1 MADRQWQSP
10 RRGRRCHLG
19 GAVTRG
25 PGMGRALAAVHGSM
39 AGAGLRGLMAREEAS
54 GLVMEAAEVKA
65 VVVEEVV
72 AAEEGVES
80 RLVSALA
87 GIKAIMA
94 ALEAAAAVLVATVVA
109 VGVALAVAVAVAVAL
124 EAATVVDSAS
134 AAVVATGVAS
144 AVETLVGSVVVSME
158 KLATAVEDMVAVTA
172 LLVDT
177 AAPVLAPEM
186 VMSFTVYL
194 AVVATE
200 VGLGIRAR
208 GSSAVEAGASVVISS
223 AAGGRHQH
231 TRMVAATT
239 EAARRLQLTTSND
252 SKHVV
257 YRTQK
262 STCTVAMCDVI

>member
-65 VVVEEVV
+65 VVVEEV
-72 AAEEGVES
+72 AAEEEGVES
-80 RLVSALA
+80 RLVLALA

-94 ALEAAAAVLVATVVA
+94 ALEAAATVLVATVVA
-109 VGVALAVAVAVAVAL
+109 VGVALAVAVAVAL

-134 AAVVATGVAS
+134 AAAVATGVAS
-144 AVETLVGSVVVSME
+144 AVETLVGSVLVSME

-172 LLVDT
+172 LVVDT

-200 VGLGIRAR
+200 GGLGIRAR